1 MYKAKSYY
9 ECPPYPDGKYYKE
22 WSVNFE
28 KKISIITINKCA
40 GSSIRNCLFDY
51 GFTVGLIDY
60 HFLQNYLEMLDGF
73 KFYAFVR
80 DPNKRYV
87 SGLSEFLFLYYKNY
101 DEEYIERNLQNNK
114 FIFDHHTIPQS
125 DNIVE
130 GTEIIKLDSNLSDNI
145 SKIVGENISIP
156 KLNATTDKL
165 NFEQQI
171 DFCGRMF
178 EKYCLNNPEYLNLYK
193 KDFELY
199 V

>member
-9 ECPPYPDGKYYKE
+9 ECPPYPDGRYYKE

-28 KKISIITINKCA
+28 KKICIITINKCA

-73 KFYAFVR
+73 KFYTFVR
-80 DPNKRYV
+80 DPDKRYV
-87 SGLSEFLFLYYKNY
+87 SGLSEFLFLYHKDY
-101 DEEYIERNLQNNK
+101 DEEYIERNLRNNK

-125 DNIVE
+125 DNIIE

-145 SKIVGENISIP
+145 SKIVGKNVSIP

-178 EKYCLNNPEYLNLYK
+178 KKYCLNNPEYFNLYK